1 MTEYLIPE
9 ENLDRLANKLEILN
23 RKAVKT
29 GSPLI
34 THSVGEK
41 VIKYIAENGNVLP
54 ENRKEEAYRT
64 TTSYRVE
71 VSGVAPKFEGW
82 SFVGTLD
89 YTEHGNVFR
98 CMPSREIPESFR
110 NVKPVC
116 DHCKKQRSRK
126 DTFVLAHDNGHYIQV
141 GRQCLRDF
149 LGHSSPERIATLCQ
163 FLLDLRGME
172 TSEGGRGDN
181 WRYPS
186 VEYVVAQTVAIV
198 KAFGWVSRH
207 YDDPEQTT
215 TPTTARV
222 WTHLSFSADDWRRIE
237 KTPVPICEQDKI
249 DALAICEWVMSQG
262 NTDNS
267 FVKNLWIVFQEKT
280 VSRKNVGLVAAAFKA
295 YEKATAAPKVY
306 EVGPESNYVGEVGKR
321 EVFQLTVTGVTL
333 IERKEVYGY
342 GSPFTTLFRFK
353 DEEGNRF
360 IWFASDDRTEL
371 FEKDQTYAIK
381 ATVKKHDEYK
391 GKKQTVIS
399 RAALAK

>member
-23 RKAVKT
+23 RRAVKT

-41 VIKYIAENGNVLP
+41 AIKYIAENGNVLP
-54 ENRKEEAYRT
+54 ENRKEEAYST

-89 YTEHGNVFR
+89 YTENGNVFR
-98 CMPSREIPESFR
+98 CMPGREIPESFR

-116 DHCKKQRSRK
+116 DHCKTKRSRK
-126 DTFVLAHDNGHYIQV
+126 DTFVLSHDDGRYIQV

-149 LGHSSPERIATLCQ
+149 LGHSSPERIAMLCQ
-163 FLLDLRGME
+163 FLLELRDME
-172 TSEGGRGDN
+172 TSGGRGDL

-198 KAFGWVSRH
+198 KAYGWVSRH

-215 TPTTARV
+215 TPTTSRV
-222 WTHLSFSADDWRRIE
+222 WTHLTFSASDWKKAE
-237 KTPVPICEQDKI
+237 ASPVAISEQDKV
-249 DALAICEWVMSQG
+249 DAKAIREWVMSQG
-262 NTDNS
+262 SADNQ
-267 FVKNLWIVFQEKT
+267 FVKNLWIVFQEET
-280 VSRKNVGLVAAAFKA
+280 VSRKNVGLVAASFKA
-295 YEKATAAPKVY
+295 YEKATTAPKVY
-306 EVGPESNYVGEVGKR
+306 EAGPESNYVGEVGRR
-321 EVFQLTVTGVTL
+321 EVFQLTVTGVSL
-333 IERKEVYGY
+333 IEREEVYGY
-342 GSPFTTLFRFK
+342 GSPFTTIFRFK
-353 DEEGNRF
+353 DEAGNRF
-360 IWFASDDRTEL
+360 VWFASDDRTEL

-391 GKKQTVIS
+391 GKKQTIIN